1 MQKIWDF
8 ITSITQN
15 KTNFIFSLVFSS
27 ISCYFTFLYNAALP
41 KPETPIELMKY
52 YFISPGD
59 YLLNTGLNLL
69 SLISLLLVGISLIYF
84 ASHNGN
90 YYKNWF
96 LVLSGL
102 MGIGFIVAAAY
113 FFSYFI
119 LLLFSFI
126 LLSIIVWVVIWAL
139 SDSKSYR

>member
-27 ISCYFTFLYNAALP
+27 ISSYFAFLYNAALP
-41 KPETPIELMKY
+41 KPETPFELMKY
-52 YFISPGD
+52 YFISPGG

-69 SLISLLLVGISLIYF
+69 SLISWLLVGISLIYF
-84 ASHNGN
+84 ATHNRN
-90 YYKNWF
+90 YYNNWF

-126 LLSIIVWVVIWAL
+126 LLLIIVWVVVWAL